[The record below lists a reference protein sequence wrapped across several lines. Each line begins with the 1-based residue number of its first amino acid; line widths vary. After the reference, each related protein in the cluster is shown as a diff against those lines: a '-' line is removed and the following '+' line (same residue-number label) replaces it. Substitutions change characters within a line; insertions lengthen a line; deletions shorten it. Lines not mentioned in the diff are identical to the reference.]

1 MACAN
6 KMHSSVFTTPTPI
19 LGRWYRSPLMKTIIA
34 IAEAFQEALEMRRSA
49 HRTRYLNDE

>member
-6 KMHSSVFTTPTPI
+6 RMHSSVFTTPAPI
-19 LGRWYRSPLMKTIIA
+19 LGRWCRPSLMKTIIA

>member
-6 KMHSSVFTTPTPI
+6 RMHSSVFTTPAPI
-19 LGRWYRSPLMKTIIA
+19 LCRWCRPLFITTIIA

-49 HRTRYLNDE
+49 HRTWYLNDE

>member
-6 KMHSSVFTTPTPI
+6 RMHSSVFTTPVPI
-19 LGRWYRSPLMKTIIA
+19 LGRWCRPPFIKAIIA

-49 HRTRYLNDE
+49 HRTCFLNDE